1 MAEAV
6 SLLPANSK
14 AFERAFSISVA
25 ELRRMPAEL
34 ILTLWDPWTIPAGFL
49 AVLAWGL
56 HLDYWREWW
65 PEFRKRQVIAE
76 SRAFHRLKS
85 TIAAD
90 RMACRYA
97 DAELISYHLP
107 RDGFAIG
114 RVPTPEAY
122 ERWISALPEIR
133 VYQLGPRP
141 NRFPPLGGA
150 IGRHPFCR
158 GGQMQ
163 RARRAE
169 LRQGDRVV
177 PLVVSGETMSTD
189 GETLSDI
196 ERVSVPKAP
205 ARTLAVG
212 RGPMTLPIGKDPSSR
227 RIFSFRWKP
236 TSRDPF
242 DLIPG
247 VPSLVPVETTPRKVG
262 LMQPHK
268 PWRMIVGRTR
278 CTGALTVPKP
288 ESWYLALRVA
298 DGSGPSGVR
307 PRSGA
312 IGRDRLPRE
321 RFTKELAVLLKRPAR
336 RGFPFTGAR
345 ILPSPDAK
353 VRDVLEAIGTAQS
366 LRDRVLVNFNVYR
379 PLTVGDLDTVT
390 DDTRVGDYRL
400 MTRR

>member
-90 RMACRYA
+90 RMACAYA

-114 RVPTPEAY
+114 RGVTPEAY
-122 ERWISALPEIR
+122 ERWVAGLPEIR
-133 VYQLGPRP
+133 VYQLPPRE

-169 LRQGDRVV
+169 LRQGDRIV
-177 PLVVSGETMSTD
+177 PLVVSGETTGTD

-196 ERVSVPKAP
+196 ERVSVPKPP
-205 ARTLAVG
+205 AATLAVG
-212 RGPMTLPIGKDPSSR
+212 RGAFSLPIGKVPSSR
-227 RIFSFRWKP
+227 RVFSFRWQP

-242 DLIPG
+242 DLVPG
-247 VPSLVPVETTPRKVG
+247 VPSLIPVEATPRKEG
-262 LMQPHK
+262 LFRPHR
-268 PWRMIVGRTR
+268 PWRFVVGRTPV
-278 CTGALTVPKP
+278 TGSFGWPRP
-288 ESWYLALRVA
+288 DDWYLALRVA

-321 RFTKELAVLLKRPAR
+321 RYSKELAVLLTRPAR
-336 RGFPFTGAR
+336 RGFPFSSGR
-345 ILPSPDAK
+345 IVPSPDAK
-353 VRDVLEAIGTAQS
+353 VADVLEAIGSAQS
-366 LRDRVLVNFNVYR
+366 LRDRVSVNLNVYR
-379 PLTVGDLDTVT
+379 PLTVADLETVT
-390 DDTRVGDYRL
+390 DRTRVGDYRL